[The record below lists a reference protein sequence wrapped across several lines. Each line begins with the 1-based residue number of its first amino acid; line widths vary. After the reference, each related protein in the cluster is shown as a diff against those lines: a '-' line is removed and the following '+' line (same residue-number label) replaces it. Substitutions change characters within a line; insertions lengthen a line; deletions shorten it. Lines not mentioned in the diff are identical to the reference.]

1 MKSKIYQQLTP
12 QSEIDKVWDEYH
24 QTKDRKLKSQLREEY
39 KRLVSEDEKQVGW
52 KRYQK
57 L

>member
-12 QSEIDKVWDEYH
+12 QSEIDKVWEEYH
-24 QTKDRKLKSQLREEY
+24 KIKDRKLKSQLREEY
-39 KRLVSEDEKQVGW
+39 RRLASEDEEQVGW

>member
-24 QTKDRKLKSQLREEY
+24 KTKDRKLKSQLREEY

-52 KRYQK
+52 RRYQK

>member
-12 QSEIDKVWDEYH
+12 QSEIDRIWEEYH
-24 QTKDRKLKSQLREEY
+24 KTKYRKLKSQLREEY
-39 KRLVSEDEKQVGW
+39 RRLASEDEKQVGW
-52 KRYQK
+52 RRYQK

>member
-1 MKSKIYQQLTP
+1 MKSKIYQQLTI
-12 QSEIDKVWDEYH
+12 QSEIDKVWEEYH
-24 QTKDRKLKSQLREEY
+24 QTKDRKLKSQLRDEY
-39 KRLVSEDEKQVGW
+39 RRLASEDEKQVGW

>member
-1 MKSKIYQQLTP
+1 MKSKIYQPTH
-12 QSEIDKVWDEYH
+12 QSESDKVWEEYH
-24 QTKDRKLKSQLREEY
+24 KTKDRKLKSQLREEY
-39 KRLVSEDEKQVGW
+39 RRLASEDEKQVGW

>member
-24 QTKDRKLKSQLREEY
+24 KTKDRKLKSQLREEY
-39 KRLVSEDEKQVGW
+39 RRLASEDEKQVGW
-52 KRYQK
+52 NRYQK